1 MDTPRRL
8 SDLAAAIQACRRCD
22 LWRHAT
28 RGVPGEGPGDARI
41 LLVGEQPG
49 DQEDLAGRPFVGP
62 AGRVLDEAMAEA
74 EVYRHTV
81 YITNA
86 VKHFAFEPRGKRRIH
101 RTPATGEIQA
111 CRWWLEIERGLLKP
125 AVIVA
130 LGATAARSV
139 FGRPTPV
146 AKLQGQAQPLPEGAQ
161 GLATYHPSYVL
172 RLRDPADRDRAR
184 RLIVLTL
191 RLAAKL
197 AG

>member
-8 SDLAAAIQACRRCD
+8 SDLDAAIQACRRCD
-22 LWRHAT
+22 LWRNAT
-28 RGVPGEGPGDARI
+28 QGVPGEGPAGARI

-49 DQEDLAGRPFVGP
+49 DQEDFAGRPFVGP
-62 AGRVLDEAMAEA
+62 AGKVLDSALAEA
-74 EVYRHTV
+74 GLDRRSV

-86 VKHFAFEPRGKRRIH
+86 VKHFAHEPRGKRRIH
-101 RTPATGEIQA
+101 RTPDAGEIQA

-139 FGRPTPV
+139 FGRLTPV
-146 AKLQGQAQPLPEGAQ
+146 AKLHGQALPLPEGAL
-161 GLATYHPSYVL
+161 GLATYHPSYIL
-172 RLRDPADRDRAR
+172 RLRDPADRERAR
-184 RLIVLTL
+184 GRIVETL
-191 RLAAKL
+191 SLASEL